1 MFKNIKNLYQNGDQ
15 AKEAP
20 LEVLKQ
26 RRNPVSYGPLTFQ
39 VRGTGKGSLK
49 SGDEIFYRS
58 RIYSQDEHKIENKQ
72 YEKAKRLQKKG
83 EDLYRN
89 GQYFDSLT
97 SFHNAVEVFNMEEL
111 TPEIKQ
117 ENEKA
122 FNIIRGC
129 YLLSANC
136 YINLLQYD
144 EAISLMDEL
153 LNAEHHC
160 GKALYR
166 RAKCYHM
173 KNMTEKAIEDL
184 RMA

>member
-1 MFKNIKNLYQNGDQ
+1 M
-15 AKEAP
+15 
-20 LEVLKQ
+20 
-26 RRNPVSYGPLTFQ
+26 
-39 VRGTGKGSLK
+39 RGTGKGSLK
-49 SGDEIFYRS
+49 NDNEIFYRS

-83 EDLYRN
+83 DDLYRN

-111 TPEIKQ
+111 TPEIKL

-136 YINLLQYD
+136 YIKLLQYD
-144 EAISLMDEL
+144 EAIGLMDEL
-153 LNAEHHC
+153 LIAEPCC

-173 KNMTEKAIEDL
+173 KGMTDKAIDDL
-184 RMA
+184 KKALEIEPANKTISDLLSHITK